1 MRIIPVLIVASGLT
15 ASFFAHPMTYK
26 GTVVAVT
33 QTTLQVRAVDDMS
46 KKEAT
51 HTFKITAK
59 TKVLRGDKVVTFA
72 DAKVKKDERIA
83 VTTDMDATPDEAVV
97 VRLAAA
103 SDRVAPAA
111 PAVQTKTG
119 PITVT
124 GCVAA
129 GAKAGQYVL
138 NNGTLAGDAT
148 AKSYSLS
155 GGQLKAHVGHK
166 VAVTG
171 TLKAAAM
178 PKDHKMS
185 KEAMAAMPGVLQV
198 KTVKM
203 VAATCA

>member
-1 MRIIPVLIVASGLT
+1 MKFIPAMIVAAGLT
-15 ASFFAHPMTYK
+15 VTLLAHPMTYK
-26 GTVVAVT
+26 GTVVAVS
-33 QTTLQVRAVDDMS
+33 QATLQVRAVDDMS

-51 HTFKITAK
+51 TTFKITAK

-72 DAKVKKDERIA
+72 DAKVQKDERIA
-83 VTTDMDATPDEAVV
+83 VTTDMDATPDEALV

-103 SDRVAPAA
+103 SDAVAP
-111 PAVQTKTG
+111 PPVQTKSG

-138 NNGTLAGDAT
+138 NNGTLAGDTT

-155 GGQLKAHVGHK
+155 GGQLKPHVGHK

>member
-1 MRIIPVLIVASGLT
+1 MKFIPALIVAAGFT
-15 ASFFAHPMTYK
+15 ATLFAHPMTYK

-33 QTTLQVRAVDDMS
+33 QTTIQMRGVDDMS

-51 HTFKITAK
+51 TTFKITAK
-59 TKVLRGDKVVTFA
+59 TKVLRGDKAVTFA

-103 SDRVAPAA
+103 SDAVAAPAA
-111 PAVQTKTG
+111 QAKTG
-119 PITVT
+119 PVTVT

-138 NNGTLAGDAT
+138 NNGTLAGDTT